1 MDPAEEFDQWAA
13 DGEDRG
19 MESRH
24 WHTAKSALERLPIEA
39 GDTVVDLGT
48 GSGYA
53 LRALR
58 DATPV
63 GPCYGLDASPQMLA
77 NARSYAEDDGIT
89 FLRGSFDALPIV
101 TDAIDHVFS
110 MEAFYYAPEPTHT
123 LEEIARILRP
133 GGTFVCGVNFFAES
147 EQSHRWQERIPLE
160 MTLWSMAEY
169 REAFRSAGLAV
180 ATQDTIPNREIEI
193 PPAEAFPLEEFE
205 TREAMVDR
213 YRRWGTLVTVGV
225 AMDH

>member
-77 NARSYAEDDGIT
+77 NARSYAEDNGIT
-89 FLRGSFDALPIV
+89 FLRGSFDALGARGFGRV
-101 TDAIDHVFS
+101 DFR
-110 MEAFYYAPEPTHT
+110 MEADGSLFV
-123 LEEIARILRP
+123 LELNTVPGFTETSLLPKAAAAAGTSFSALCDHILNLA
-133 GGTFVCGVNFFAES
+133 TFGA
-147 EQSHRWQERIPLE
+147 
-160 MTLWSMAEY
+160 
-169 REAFRSAGLAV
+169 
-180 ATQDTIPNREIEI
+180 
-193 PPAEAFPLEEFE
+193 
-205 TREAMVDR
+205 
-213 YRRWGTLVTVGV
+213 
-225 AMDH
+225 